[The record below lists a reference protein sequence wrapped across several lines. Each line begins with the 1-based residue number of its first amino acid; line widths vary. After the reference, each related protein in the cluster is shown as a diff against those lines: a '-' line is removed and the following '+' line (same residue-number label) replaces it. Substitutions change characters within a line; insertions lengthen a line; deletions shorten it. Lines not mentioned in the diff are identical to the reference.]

1 MKEKIILNCLNI
13 VDMANIV
20 ESEDMNLKMD
30 HVKLSGLL

>member
-20 ESEDMNLKMD
+20 ENEDMNLKMD